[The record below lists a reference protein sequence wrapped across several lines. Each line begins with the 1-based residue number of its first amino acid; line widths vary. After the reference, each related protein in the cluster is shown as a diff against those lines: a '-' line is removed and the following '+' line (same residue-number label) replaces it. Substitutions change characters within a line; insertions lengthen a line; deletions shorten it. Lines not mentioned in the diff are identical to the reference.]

1 MMFLLYYINSI
12 CIFLNKN
19 SNLSMKI
26 LPFKIPKTQN
36 IGLIYQEDKEQYF
49 YDKFHQH
56 EEIQLCIIVRGEGTL
71 VVGDTIN
78 KYSSGD
84 VLVIGSNLP
93 HVFKSDASVIKESFM
108 ISLFFTKD
116 SFGKNFFLLDDFKE
130 LIPFF
135 EKSTSG
141 FRLLENREQVMD
153 ILLELQQSSNL
164 NRFIGLLQVLKILV
178 NSKTVELA
186 NFIYPKKYTD
196 NEGKRMRNVMDFTMN
211 NFDKNIDLYEIAEK
225 ANMTPNA
232 FCRYF
237 KQRTNKTYFTFLNE
251 LRIENACKLLM
262 SENTLAI
269 SEIAYQCGF
278 NNLSNFNRKFKEI
291 KAISPSRYR
300 KDSGF
305 K

>member
-1 MMFLLYYINSI
+1 
-12 CIFLNKN
+12 
-19 SNLSMKI
+19 MKV
-26 LPFKIPKTQN
+26 LPFKIPKIQN
-36 IGLIYQEDKEQYF
+36 VGLIYQEDREKYF

-56 EEIQLCIIVRGEGTL
+56 EEIQLCVIVKGEGTL

-78 KYSSGD
+78 KYASGD

-93 HVFKSDASVIKESFM
+93 HVFKSDASKIEESFM
-108 ISLFFTKD
+108 ISLFFTKN
-116 SFGKNFFLLDDFKE
+116 SFGKDFFNLGDFVE

-141 FRLLENREQVMD
+141 FKLLENGNKIMK
-153 ILLELQQSSNL
+153 LLLSLQNATNL
-164 NRFIGLLQVLKILV
+164 NRFIGLLEVLKIVV

-186 NFIYPKKYTD
+186 NFIYPKRYTD

-251 LRIENACKLLM
+251 LRIENACKLLV

-291 KAISPSRYR
+291 KAISPSKYR
-300 KDSGF
+300 KNSGF
-305 K
+305 